1 MIASAIIV
9 FCACLVRVYTIQ
21 VQENQFTDKNKSGN
35 SLTIL
40 GLFAYTIPSPAF
52 YTDQSHDVANGTVVE
67 AAVRLALMDINSS
80 TNILN
85 GTKLNLETVDTECD
99 PAKTKWIITKYA
111 LQDMISPVIVLGPP
125 CDESAT
131 DLVKVTNKFTNIIT
145 VSYEAKTL
153 ELTNAVTYTS
163 FFQTIPSFIDLYRAL
178 GTVLTRF
185 KWQKI
190 CLIVE
195 DKLLYQLAAEK
206 LDQYFRH
213 ENYNIVIL
221 ESITAPNFKYV
232 NNTYCRIFIVLSTEI
247 YFPTVL
253 CTALRNGFVTQSY
266 QWIYLKGVQTHLTA
280 NSQECTQIELLEAK
294 QQSLVIE
301 FSDLIYSTGNSK
313 SEFDVRLT
321 NYLQKNQIAINDVH
335 NKQHNFLI
343 AASAYDATWTIA
355 LGINASL
362 QSLSENGWNL
372 SDYLPN
378 GNPNVSTILKTGF
391 ETVKFDGILRKID
404 FTSER
409 HYIYSD
415 ILISQWQDTIIVPIS
430 LVMANG
436 TISWY
441 YYNNNFSWIG
451 EIPPID
457 SPVIVQINFPR
468 WAQYVLF
475 TLSIAGCSFVAT
487 MFIFNCYFR
496 NHKVIKASSPCINSV
511 ILLGSFLGFIS
522 ISLIVLMATDYL
534 NDQLRSLF
542 CNTSVWLVNLTF
554 TIAFGSLLTK
564 TWRVYA
570 VFRNPWAKHR
580 IYKDPVLLLVI
591 IGMVLLES
599 TVLITWTVIAPM
611 SLTKLY
617 IPSPDITI
625 EIAFCKVGDYGE
637 IFVIILLAYKTLL
650 ILLGCFLALKTR
662 RIKYPI
668 FNDSKY
674 IAMTIYGLFLTNMI
688 GVPVSI
694 FTINE
699 QMMWSYL
706 VINMTIFT
714 CSLLITCT
722 VFIPK
727 LLLLYKHHHD
737 TKFKSPSTKSTNTQ
751 RHSLNETQ
759 SKYNRQT
766 TRFSLK
772 ISHKHNE

>member
-1 MIASAIIV
+1 MIASVIV
-9 FCACLVRVYTIQ
+9 VLLCLLRAYTIQ
-21 VQENQFTDKNKSGN
+21 VEENQSTKKNRSGN

-40 GLFAYTIPSPAF
+40 GLFAYTIPSPTF
-52 YTDQSHDVANGTVVE
+52 YIDQSHDVANGTVVE

-85 GTKLNLETVDTECD
+85 GTILNLHTVDTECD
-99 PAKTKWIITKYA
+99 PAKTIWIINKYA
-111 LQDMISPVIVLGPP
+111 LQDTISPVIVLGPP

-131 DLVKVTNKFTNIIT
+131 GLVKVTNKFTNIIT
-145 VSYEAKTL
+145 VSYEAETL
-153 ELTNAVTYTS
+153 ELTNAVAYRS
-163 FFQTIPSFIDLYRAL
+163 FFQTIPSFLDLYRAL

-221 ESITAPNFKYV
+221 ESITATNFKYV
-232 NNTYCRIFIVLSTEI
+232 NDTFCRIFIVLSTEI

-253 CTALRNGFVTQSY
+253 CTALRNGFVTRSY
-266 QWIYLKGVQTHLTA
+266 QWIYLKGVQTNLTGN

-301 FSDLIYSTGNSK
+301 FSDFIYSTGNSK
-313 SEFDVRLT
+313 SEFDVQLT

-335 NKQHNFLI
+335 NKQHNFLT

-362 QSLSENGWNL
+362 QSLSQNGWNL

-378 GNPNVSTILKTGF
+378 SNSNVSTILITGF
-391 ETVKFDGILRKID
+391 ETVKFDGILRKVD

-436 TISWY
+436 TTSWD
-441 YYNNNFSWIG
+441 YYNKNFSWIG
-451 EIPPID
+451 GAPPID
-457 SPVIVQINFPR
+457 SPVIVQADFPL

-475 TLSIAGCSFVAT
+475 TLSIAGCSFVAA
-487 MFIFNCYFR
+487 MFIINSYFR
-496 NHKVIKASSPCINSV
+496 NHRVIKASSPCINNI
-511 ILLGSFLGFIS
+511 ILLGTFLGFIS
-522 ISLIVLMATDYL
+522 IILIVLMATNYL
-534 NDQLRSLF
+534 NDQVRSLF
-542 CNTSVWLVNLTF
+542 CNMSVWLVNLTF

-570 VFRNPWAKHR
+570 VFRNPWTKHR
-580 IYKDPVLLLVI
+580 IYKDPILLLVI
-591 IGMVLLES
+591 IGMVLFES

-617 IPSPDITI
+617 ISSPDITI

-637 IFVIILLAYKTLL
+637 IFIIILLVYKTLL

-662 RIKYPI
+662 RIKYQL

-674 IAMTIYGLFLTNMI
+674 IAMAIYGLFLTNMI

-699 QMMWSYL
+699 QMVWSYL

-714 CSLLITCT
+714 SSLLIICT

-727 LLLLYKHHHD
+727 LLLLYKHRHNMKL
-737 TKFKSPSTKSTNTQ
+737 TSSSTKSTNTQ
-751 RHSLNETQ
+751 RHSLNQTQ
-759 SKYNRQT
+759 CQYNRQNT
-766 TRFSLK
+766 TV
-772 ISHKHNE
+772 N